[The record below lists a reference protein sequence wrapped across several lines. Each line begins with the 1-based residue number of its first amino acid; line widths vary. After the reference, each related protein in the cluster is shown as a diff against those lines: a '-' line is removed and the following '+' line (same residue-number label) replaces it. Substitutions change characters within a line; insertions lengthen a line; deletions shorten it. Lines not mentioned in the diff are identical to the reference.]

1 MNLVQT
7 ESLLSSATTAELQM
21 LLIEAKDELQK
32 TQEKIKAINNQI
44 TTRYQDA
51 AQEKLHQQ
59 GKDFGSTTLYEG
71 NLKIQFDFKK
81 KVEWDQ
87 DKLVTILNKLDTET
101 AKHYATAKYTIP
113 EAKYTNAPPEIKG
126 VLSEARTVSLQGV
139 SASIEENS
147 NA

>member
-21 LLIEAKDELQK
+21 LLLEAKDELQK
-32 TQEKIKAINNQI
+32 TQERIKSINNQI

-51 AQEKLHQQ
+51 AKEKLNQQ

-87 DKLVTILNKLDTET
+87 DKLVTILNTLDTET
-101 AKHYATAKYTIP
+101 AKHYANAKYTIP

-126 VLSEARTVSLQGV
+126 VLSEARTVHLQGV
-139 SASIEENS
+139 SANIEENN